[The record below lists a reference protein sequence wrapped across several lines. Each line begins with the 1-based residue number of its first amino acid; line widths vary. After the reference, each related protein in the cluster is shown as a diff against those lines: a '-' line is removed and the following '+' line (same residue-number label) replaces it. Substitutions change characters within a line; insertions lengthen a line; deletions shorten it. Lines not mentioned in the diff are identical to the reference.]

1 LRSRVSCGF
10 ILLAFLAV
18 QIIAAYY
25 SMQSL
30 LAEEWLKGVIFFL
43 VVPALGYLL
52 AYCYL
57 LFNKGRG
64 GQPPLDRREHRKPS

>member
-10 ILLAFLAV
+10 ILFAILAV

-30 LAEEWLKGVIFFL
+30 LAEKWLKGVAILL

-57 LFNKGRG
+57 FFNRGRG
-64 GQPPLDRREHRKPS
+64 GQRPLDRQGNRKPS